1 MTDIASL
8 EINVKSKGID
18 KATKKLQ
25 KLERQGEKTQKS
37 AKGTGKSF
45 FTMAKGL
52 TVAAVG
58 VTALSAVLIKAT
70 LEVMDFSQ
78 ELANL
83 SAITGATGKD
93 LDFYAKSAKEIG
105 RTTTL
110 SAKQAVTAFKL
121 IASAKPD
128 LLQNAKAL
136 QEVTKSAVTL
146 AEASGIDLPSAAKA
160 LGSALNQFGLDASK
174 ANEVINTL
182 AASSKLGAAEIPAV
196 TEALKNSGSAANAL
210 GVDLVETVAGIQ
222 ALAIAGRE
230 GSEAGTGLRQVLL
243 KLEKTGRTDLMPS
256 LNGLSASLEN
266 LKRKQLDNTQLM
278 KLFGDEGF
286 SAATALLEQSDN
298 VAKLSKELRGTET
311 AFEQAAVRM
320 NTLSNDVNRLKSSFS
335 NLLISIGEKLE
346 PFLRKATKAFTELID
361 VMTDFFFG
369 ELSLKELEEDLI
381 IVRKQRA
388 ELDSAETGRGG
399 AKARELSRKIKLLE
413 REILARKEL
422 NKLNGK
428 TTGLEI
434 TIESKKIKKLGLD
447 SKSPH
452 AKESAFTRSLVSENL
467 IINESML
474 NTISI
479 FEQFE
484 DSVKSWGD
492 TFAEEM
498 INGSGSFK
506 NFANTILTQMAKMA
520 MANATQPIF
529 DAVFAGL
536 TNGSGN
542 SNQFN
547 NNGVGIVPSLNGGG
561 FTGTGARVGG
571 VDGIGGFPAIL
582 HPNETV
588 IDHTKGQT
596 MGNVVVNVDA
606 SGTSTKGDSQ
616 KLGNMIGV
624 AVRSILIE
632 ESRQGGLLA

>member
-243 KLEKTGRTDLMPS
+243 KLEKTGRTD
-256 LNGLSASLEN
+256 
-266 LKRKQLDNTQLM
+266 
-278 KLFGDEGF
+278 
-286 SAATALLEQSDN
+286 
-298 VAKLSKELRGTET
+298 
-311 AFEQAAVRM
+311 
-320 NTLSNDVNRLKSSFS
+320 
-335 NLLISIGEKLE
+335 
-346 PFLRKATKAFTELID
+346 
-361 VMTDFFFG
+361 
-369 ELSLKELEEDLI
+369 
-381 IVRKQRA
+381 
-388 ELDSAETGRGG
+388 
-399 AKARELSRKIKLLE
+399 
-413 REILARKEL
+413 
-422 NKLNGK
+422 
-428 TTGLEI
+428 
-434 TIESKKIKKLGLD
+434 
-447 SKSPH
+447 
-452 AKESAFTRSLVSENL
+452 
-467 IINESML
+467 
-474 NTISI
+474 
-479 FEQFE
+479 
-484 DSVKSWGD
+484 
-492 TFAEEM
+492 
-498 INGSGSFK
+498 
-506 NFANTILTQMAKMA
+506 
-520 MANATQPIF
+520 
-529 DAVFAGL
+529 
-536 TNGSGN
+536 
-542 SNQFN
+542 
-547 NNGVGIVPSLNGGG
+547 
-561 FTGTGARVGG
+561 
-571 VDGIGGFPAIL
+571 FP
-582 HPNETV
+582 
-588 IDHTKGQT
+588 
-596 MGNVVVNVDA
+596 
-606 SGTSTKGDSQ
+606 
-616 KLGNMIGV
+616 
-624 AVRSILIE
+624 
-632 ESRQGGLLA
+632 